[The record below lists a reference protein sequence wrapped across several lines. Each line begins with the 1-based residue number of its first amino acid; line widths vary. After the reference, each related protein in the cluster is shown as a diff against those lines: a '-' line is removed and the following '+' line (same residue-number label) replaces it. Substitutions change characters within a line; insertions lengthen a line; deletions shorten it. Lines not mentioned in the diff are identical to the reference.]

1 MSKYY
6 YFVAQLPLLTF
17 GQEYYA
23 TREYFLDQSK
33 KWLSDKDF
41 VIISDVNLDDFYLKE
56 NDNKVLAKYKKFE
69 KTLRE
74 EIFVFRK
81 NDKQGGTFSS
91 NLKLNLGEGTP
102 LEIEKRLLK
111 LRWEFIES
119 LREGHFFDL
128 EILIIYFLKIQVLER
143 LFTFDREKGAVIFD
157 KLCEVTR

>member
-17 GQEYYA
+17 GQEHYV

-41 VIISDVNLDDFYLKE
+41 AIISDVSIDDFYSKE
-56 NDNKVLAKYKKFE
+56 NDNKVLTKYKNFE

-74 EIFVFRK
+74 EIFIFRK
-81 NDKQGGTFSS
+81 NDKRGGTFSS
-91 NLKLNLGEGTP
+91 NLKLNLDEGTP
-102 LEIEKRLLK
+102 LEIEKRLLF

-119 LREGHFFDL
+119 LRVGHFFDL

-143 LFTFDREKGAVIFD
+143 LFTFNKEKGIVVFD